1 MFFLLPTRKPKWVDV
16 YPMDLFLEYNTQL
29 VRKPRAGDILVCR
42 DPEDQSLSHTAIVVE
57 PKSKK
62 FCHKPGLCD
71 LEIASLAEIKETY
84 DNPVCS
90 YRRFKPRKA

>member
-1 MFFLLPTRKPKWVDV
+1 MFFFLPTSKLKWVDDFQ
-16 YPMDLFLEYNTQL
+16 MDEFLGYNTHP

-42 DPEDQSLSHTAIVVE
+42 DPGDQSLSHTAIVVE

-84 DNPVCS
+84 DNTVCS
-90 YRRFKPRKA
+90 YHRFKPRKA